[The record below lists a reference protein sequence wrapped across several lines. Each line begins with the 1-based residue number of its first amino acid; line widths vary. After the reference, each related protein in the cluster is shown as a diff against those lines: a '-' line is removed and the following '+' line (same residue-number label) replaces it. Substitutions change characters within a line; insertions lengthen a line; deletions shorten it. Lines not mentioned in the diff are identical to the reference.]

1 MSRPIHIQFQQF
13 YSFEQVSRIKCY
25 PNNLQ
30 TLGDERFDFSES
42 ILSEIDQESRLVMK
56 QLMHLADFG
65 FITYWFDSE
74 PFMVEK
80 SDGVQENPNKFW
92 VTNLEAYY
100 KAYGYLKTKQANQYP
115 MMENGRVVKPTDKIL
130 PISLEINDKDSAKY
144 FNVKPL
150 VKKHGVMAI
159 GASGIIPDTKY
170 FEYLVFVSE
179 NTEPI
184 TKIICR
190 RGTFMKWVKT
200 YTVDELNAINPRIF
214 EPLVWK
220 HGNTRDV
227 HLYCVMDSNPDT
239 NDFDFV

>member
-42 ILSEIDQESRLVMK
+42 FLSEIDDESRLVMK
-56 QLMHLADFG
+56 QLIHLADFG
-65 FITYWFDSE
+65 FKTYWFDGE

-80 SDGVQENPNKFW
+80 VDRFRETPNKFW
-92 VTNLEAYY
+92 ITNLEAYY
-100 KAYGYLKTKQANQYP
+100 TAYGYLKTKHANQYP
-115 MMENGRVVKPTDKIL
+115 VMENGRVVKLTDKIL
-130 PISLEINDKDSAKY
+130 PISLDINDEDSAKY

-150 VKKHGVMAI
+150 VKKLGVMAI
-159 GASGIIPDTKY
+159 GASGIIPGTKY

-179 NTEPI
+179 NTTPI
-184 TKIICR
+184 TKVICR
-190 RGTFMKWVKT
+190 RGTFMRWVKT
-200 YTVDELNAINPRIF
+200 YTADELNAINTRILQ
-214 EPLVWK
+214 PLVWK

-227 HLYCVMDSNPDT
+227 HLYMEVCENPHIT
-239 NDFDFV
+239 DFDYV